1 MSVSNGALSTSN
13 NLWSIIL
20 SGGDGERMKPCIEQ
34 WLGRHLPKQYCTFVG
49 TRSMLQH
56 TLDRADRLTREHQK
70 VTVMAHSHKS
80 MLGRKG
86 HPNTK
91 GRFIFQPENRG
102 TAAGVFFPLTYIRS
116 INKDAT
122 VIVYPADHFIFPEGL
137 FLNHVSAA
145 VRATEHW
152 SDRIFLFG
160 ATPTRMDADY
170 GWIEKRNRMG
180 WTSGIELHSVTAFE
194 EKPTS
199 RLRWSNLAGGYLW
212 NTMIVVAK
220 VETLWLA
227 GWQCFPAIMERFST
241 LSEAIDTPREGAILE
256 AIYED
261 MPDQNFSS
269 DFLEQAVEQLAV
281 MELQNVLW
289 CDWGRPERIQ
299 ETLHLIGRK
308 PPFSV
313 TSPDSQYS
321 ATVLTPEGRNVGQ
334 RVANHT
340 LPF

>member
-1 MSVSNGALSTSN
+1 MTVSNDTLPTSN

-34 WLGRHLPKQYCTFVG
+34 SLGRHIPKQYCTFVG

-56 TLDRADRLTREHQK
+56 TLDRADRLTRENQK
-70 VTVMAHSHKS
+70 VTVMANSHKS

-86 HPNTK
+86 HPNSK

-122 VIVYPADHFIFPEGL
+122 VIVYPADHFIFPEWE
-137 FLNHVSAA
+137 FMNNVKAA

-152 SDRIFLFG
+152 SDRIFLLG
-160 ATPTRMDADY
+160 ASPTRMEPDY

-180 WTSGIELHSVTAFE
+180 WTSGIELHSVQAFE
-194 EKPTS
+194 EKPSS

-220 VETLWLA
+220 LDTLWSA
-227 GWQCFPAIMERFST
+227 GWQCFPAIMERFSA
-241 LSEAIDTPREGAILE
+241 LSEAIDTPREGTILE

-269 DFLEQAVEQLAV
+269 DFLEIAVEQLAV

-299 ETLHLIGRK
+299 ETLNSIGKKR
-308 PPFSV
+308 PFSIK
-313 TSPDSQYS
+313 SPAVHYP
-321 ATVLTPEGRNVGQ
+321 THRFHPEEVH
-334 RVANHT
+334 VHHKIAN
-340 LPF
+340 